1 MELIEPTLI
10 ISLYMNDLKY
20 LSLFPDKGK
29 YQYDR

>member
-1 MELIEPTLI
+1 MSEK
-10 ISLYMNDLKY
+10 ISLDSSDMNDLKY